1 MAKPKKDVTGEIY
14 GRLTITGDAP
24 YRSKDRRVFVTCECG
39 NTKDVL
45 LNSLRRGETTSCG
58 CYLQE
63 QITKHGDAH
72 ARLYKIFNS
81 VHNRCYLT
89 SSERYSDYGGRGIT
103 VCAQWL
109 NNYEAFRAW
118 ALESGYSED
127 LTIDRIDNN
136 KGYSPENCRWTTRN
150 IQQRNKRAFAGGT
163 SAFRG
168 VSHCKQTGK
177 WVAMIKVN
185 GKQKNL
191 GRYPSEIEAAQAR
204 DTYIK
209 DNALE
214 GFALNFEKGTIP

>member
-14 GRLTITGDAP
+14 GRLIITGDAP

-63 QITKHGDAH
+63 QVTKHGDAH

-81 VHNRCYLT
+81 MHNRCYLT
-89 SSERYSDYGGRGIT
+89 SSDRYSYYGGRGIT
-103 VCAQWL
+103 VCARWL

-150 IQQRNKRAFAGGT
+150 IQQRNKRAFAEGT
-163 SAFRG
+163 SAYRG

-177 WVAMIKVN
+177 WIARIKVN

-191 GRYPSEIEAAQAR
+191 GRYHSEIEAAQAR
-204 DTYIK
+204 DTYIN

-214 GFALNFEKGTIP
+214 GFALNFEKGVIP